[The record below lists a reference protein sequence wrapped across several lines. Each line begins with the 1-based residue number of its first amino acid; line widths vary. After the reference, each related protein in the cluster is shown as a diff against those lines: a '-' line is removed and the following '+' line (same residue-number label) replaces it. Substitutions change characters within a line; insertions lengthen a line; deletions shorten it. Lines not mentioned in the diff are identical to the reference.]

1 MEELLVQFE
10 QGEPGAWPW
19 KILGAIDPDYI
30 GFGFSEYA
38 SYVSWMLQNHPN
50 QVVSVQFPPK
60 WSFVPPEADF
70 LFSSDRAGRQ
80 EAEDVE
86 QVPSRSEPRRGS
98 P

>member
-38 SYVSWMLQNHPN
+38 SYVSWMLQNP
-50 QVVSVQFPPK
+50 
-60 WSFVPPEADF
+60 
-70 LFSSDRAGRQ
+70 
-80 EAEDVE
+80 
-86 QVPSRSEPRRGS
+86 SEPGGKCPISSKVVFRSSRG
-98 P
+98 